1 MYCGYSDRLA
11 GFSPEFGF
19 SCSPI
24 RHDEECFF
32 NTRVS
37 ACLTEWLARFDA
49 GRRIFESSGPGARGL
64 VVDLSYGP
72 APRARCA
79 MEKK

>member
-1 MYCGYSDRLA
+1 MLFEYSGIRMFDRVA
-11 GFSPEFGF
+11 G
-19 SCSPI
+19 
-24 RHDEECFF
+24 
-32 NTRVS
+32 
-37 ACLTEWLARFDA
+37 RFDA
-49 GRRIFESSGPGARGL
+49 GRRIVESSGPGARGL